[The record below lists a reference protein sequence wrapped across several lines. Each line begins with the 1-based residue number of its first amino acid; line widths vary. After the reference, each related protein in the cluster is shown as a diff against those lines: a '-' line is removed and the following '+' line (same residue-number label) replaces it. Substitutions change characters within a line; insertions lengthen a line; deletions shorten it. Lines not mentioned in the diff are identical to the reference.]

1 MIFEKSDRFPNEFM
15 FHEGV
20 CVSLYQKTH
29 RHSPDNKKDSL
40 MFKNLVKEIKKKF
53 EEQFP
58 DINTEEMFAK
68 FKELEED
75 NLFWKDTKDGLAILA
90 TAEEMKLFILEEEVE
105 TNTYVSNRFYVL
117 PLIEYFQTA
126 REYFLLALNSKDY
139 TLYKC
144 NKAEI
149 NEVEI
154 PEDEPKTLEEVLGEE
169 HDENYLT
176 HGTYAGSE
184 KNIFHG
190 HGGEKDDSDVDLKR
204 YFRFVSKY
212 IEDNYL
218 NENKLPLI
226 LVALKEH
233 QGMFKKVT
241 EQPYWVETIDISF
254 NNNKKYEIH
263 KQANDIIIQIHKQKL
278 QDSLEAFGNA
288 EAKNM
293 ATEFLSE
300 IAKAT
305 YESRVDTLFIQKGL
319 KKPGYFDYKTGE
331 MQYGDN
337 KDYNND
343 IIDDI
348 AKYVLNKNGKV
359 FIVEE
364 EMMPNSSG
372 VCAIY
377 RY

>member
-1 MIFEKSDRFPNEFM
+1 MIFEKSDQFPNEFM

-40 MFKNLVKEIKKKF
+40 KFKNLVKEIKNNL
-53 EEQFP
+53 ENQYP
-58 DINTEEMFAK
+58 AINTDEMFAK

-90 TAEEMKLFILEEEVE
+90 TPEEMKIFILEEEVKS
-105 TNTYVSNRFYVL
+105 NTFVSNRFYVL

-126 REYFLLALNSKDY
+126 RKYYLLGLGGKDY
-139 TLYKC
+139 TLFKC
-144 NKAEI
+144 NKAKI

-154 PEDEPKTLEEVLGEE
+154 PENDPKTMEEVLGEE
-169 HDENYLT
+169 HDDNYLT
-176 HGTYAGSE
+176 HGTYAGSD

-204 YFRFVSKY
+204 YFKFVSKY
-212 IEDNYL
+212 VEDNYL
-218 NENKLPLI
+218 NEFNLPLI

-241 EQPYWVETIDISF
+241 EKPYWLGTIDVSF
-254 NNNKKYEIH
+254 SPNKKHEIYD
-263 KQANDIIIQIHKQKL
+263 QANDIIASKQKQKI
-278 QDSLEAFGNA
+278 QDKIDAFGNA
-288 EAKNM
+288 EAKGM

-305 YESRVDTLFIQKGL
+305 YETRVDTLFIQKGIN
-319 KKPGYFDYKTGE
+319 KIGYFDYKTGE
-331 MQYGDN
+331 MEYGED
-337 KDYNND
+337 KKYNND

-348 AKYVLNKNGKV
+348 AKYIINNNGKV
-359 FIVEE
+359 
-364 EMMPNSSG
+364 
-372 VCAIY
+372 
-377 RY
+377 